1 MWKCKKCGEKNEDS
15 FDSCWSC
22 GVGQDG
28 VATENIEEFQSIKE
42 DVEKSNVM
50 REDVNRSNDA
60 AHYNSTYDT
69 TRMIAACVSFVG
81 WFVVGISVLI
91 LLVSLVKSNDSYG
104 GFALMGLFPAFAGI
118 ISGLLL
124 VMAGQLTRATVDTAD
139 NTGQMLSLMKK
150 RKR

>member
-22 GVGQDG
+22 GTNQDG
-28 VATENIEEFQSIKE
+28 DTPPNLKKFQAMKEDAAKGNLIEE
-42 DVEKSNVM
+42 D
-50 REDVNRSNDA
+50 NRSNNTD
-60 AHYNSTYDT
+60 HYTSTYDT

-81 WFVVGISVLI
+81 WIVFGISILI
-91 LLVSLVKSNDSYG
+91 LLISLVQSTGSYG

-118 ISGLLL
+118 MSGLFL
-124 VMAGQLTRATVDTAD
+124 VMAGQLTRTTVDTAD
-139 NTGQMLSLMKK
+139 NTGQMLSLMKR